1 MELHKQIKIARI
13 NKNINQVQLAIQM
26 KTTRNTIS
34 NWETNTSRPNIDT
47 LRKLSTILDCEFTIK
62 G

>member
-34 NWETNTSRPNIDT
+34 NWETGTSRPNIDT
-47 LRKLSTILDCEFTIK
+47 LRKLSTILECEFTIK

>member
-47 LRKLSTILDCEFTIK
+47 LIKLSTILDCEFTIK

>member
-13 NKNINQVQLAIQM
+13 NKNINQVQLAIDM
-26 KTTRNTIS
+26 ETTRNTIS
-34 NWETNTSRPNIDT
+34 NWETGTSRPNIDT
-47 LRKLSTILDCEFTIK
+47 LKRLSKILDYEFTVK

>member
-26 KTTRNTIS
+26 KTSRNTVS
-34 NWETNTSRPNIDT
+34 NWETGASRPNIDT
-47 LRKLSTILDCEFTIK
+47 LRKLSKILDSEFTIK